1 MSENKLKSKRKW
13 VQNAIAELKPF
24 IERKEHITR
33 STAGKLLKPVT
44 NWQRREVDTLR
55 KQANQIIRGEN
66 VNAMVYTIFGMTLEH
81 PELKPVKEMFD
92 ASVKAEREPYVL
104 SGDLKIR
111 GMMPSEHAV
120 FYNEDGSRREVL
132 GGDVWIIRN
141 AGGDTDTLI
150 IENDQTYVLIKDTMK
165 FPPVARGGYR
175 CIYPECVVVAEIK
188 LVEAVQSDEPVDV
201 PLPVQ
206 GELVLCTK
214 TYALSKEK
222 QNGDCYQDDDGYLKA
237 WSGKDWINLGRVDL
251 PGPAINGPI
260 TLNWV
265 KNIDTLADLPDSPQ
279 PGDMVGVY
287 NGRVMEVDVY
297 MVWTPQGAWCE
308 LIQNTRTEESI
319 RTAKLKSIAEH
330 FGIKLEEELYA
341 KITQPVKSK
350 HAGPEQLA
358 YYAKYAGVNRAVFIK
373 ELPTY
378 GYLREQG
385 VPGEVFD
392 IADQEDIGIATVGWA
407 GDDWVDVT
415 DLTRTVPH
423 IRYRSY
429 NDQPPATLDEHR
441 HTGKVTDQETTAPV
455 KRTNPRYT
463 LIVANEFDTKL
474 LNHKANFSRGDDYLE
489 ELNGR
494 NYMWENGRWILYSTI
509 RKMNED
515 ESLHHG
521 TSALT
526 GVDLPTPG
534 VQLAFAPEAA
544 RTQAKFSELRHGDAY
559 INGADHVI
567 AWMCN
572 EWTDLGPF
580 HHQLGYIRNADGE
593 VRAKNNRDLLED
605 KLQCKVHYKGIVR
618 GWGEL
623 PEDPAKGDLYTNFDR
638 YGACHYAEVVW
649 DGEAWIDHCYPFK
662 MIALPEYVVETE
674 IERAEETLV
683 RENQGDVTD
692 WRFEEPKPNPNG
704 FWSRVGRALGFK

>member
-92 ASVKAEREPYVL
+92 ATIRTQREPYAPPNN
-104 SGDLKIR
+104 LKVR
-111 GMMPSEHAV
+111 GVMPSEHAV

-141 AGGDTDTLI
+141 NDGSSDSMI
-150 IENDQTYVLIKDTMK
+150 IENDQTYVLIKDTLK
-165 FPPVARGGYR
+165 FPPVASTGYR
-175 CIYPECVVVAEIK
+175 CIYPECVVVAEIE
-188 LVEAVQSDEPVDV
+188 LCQPAEPEESVEA
-201 PLPVQ
+201 PLPPPS
-206 GELVLCTK
+206 ELVLCTK

-222 QNGDCYQDDDGYLKA
+222 ENGDCYLDDDGCLKA
-237 WSGKDWINLGRVDL
+237 WTGNSWLNLGVVNL
-251 PGPAINGPI
+251 PGPARNGPI
-260 TLNWV
+260 ILNWV
-265 KNIDTLADLPDSPQ
+265 KNIETMADLPDNPE

-287 NGRVMEVDVY
+287 NGRHFDPDVY
-297 MVWTPQGAWCE
+297 MVWTVQQQWCE
-308 LIQNTRTEESI
+308 LVRNEGNEKEIRAAQMRTLGQRFGVLMEE
-319 RTAKLKSIAEH
+319 
-330 FGIKLEEELYA
+330 
-341 KITQPVKSK
+341 KIVSDFKQAF
-350 HAGPEQLA
+350 AGHQ
-358 YYAKYAGVNRAVFIK
+358 
-373 ELPTY
+373 
-378 GYLREQG
+378 
-385 VPGEVFD
+385 
-392 IADQEDIGIATVGWA
+392 
-407 GDDWVDVT
+407 
-415 DLTRTVPH
+415 
-423 IRYRSY
+423 
-429 NDQPPATLDEHR
+429 
-441 HTGKVTDQETTAPV
+441 HTGEPTSAETTAPV

-463 LIVANEFDTKL
+463 LIVADEFDTKL
-474 LNHKANFSRGDDYLE
+474 LNHKADSCRGEGYLE
-489 ELNGR
+489 ELNNR
-494 NYMWENGRWILYSTI
+494 TYMWQNGRWILYSTI
-509 RKMNED
+509 RKMEKD
-515 ESLHHG
+515 TSLHHG
-521 TSALT
+521 TSSHT
-526 GVDLPTPG
+526 GVDLPIPG
-534 VQLAFAPEAA
+534 VQLAFAPEAV
-544 RTQAKFSELRHGDAY
+544 RKQAKVGELRHGDAY
-559 INGADHVI
+559 INGVDHVI

-580 HHQLGYIRNADGE
+580 HHQLGYIRDAEGE
-593 VRAKNNRDLLED
+593 VRVKNNRDLLED
-605 KLQCKVHYKGIVR
+605 KLQCKVDYKGIVH

-638 YGACHYAEVVW
+638 YGSCHYAEVVW

-674 IERAEETLV
+674 IERAEETLA

-704 FWSRVGRALGFK
+704 FWSRVGAVLGFK

>member
-104 SGDLKIR
+104 SGNLKIR
-111 GMMPSEHAV
+111 GVMPSEYDV
-120 FYNEDGSRREVL
+120 FHTSDGKTRDVY

-141 AGGDTDTLI
+141 GDGTTDTMV
-150 IENDQTYVLIKDTMK
+150 IENDQTYVLIKDTLK
-165 FPPVARGGYR
+165 FPPAASIGYR
-175 CIYPECVVVAEIK
+175 CIYPECVVVSEIE
-188 LVEAVQSDEPVDV
+188 LVEAIQPDEPVEA
-201 PLPVQ
+201 PLPPPS
-206 GELVLCTK
+206 ELVLCTK

-222 QNGDCYQDDDGYLKA
+222 ENGDCYLDDDGCLKA
-237 WSGKDWINLGRVDL
+237 WTGNSWLNLGVVNL
-251 PGPAINGPI
+251 PGPARNGPI
-260 TLNWV
+260 ILNWV
-265 KNIDTLADLPDSPQ
+265 KNIETMADLPDNPE

-287 NGRVMEVDVY
+287 NGRHFDPDVY
-297 MVWTPQGAWCE
+297 MVWTVQQQWCE
-308 LIQNTRTEESI
+308 LVRNE
-319 RTAKLKSIAEH
+319 
-330 FGIKLEEELYA
+330 GNEEEIRAAQMRTLGQRFGVLMEE
-341 KITQPVKSK
+341 KIISDFKQTF
-350 HAGPEQLA
+350 AGHQ
-358 YYAKYAGVNRAVFIK
+358 
-373 ELPTY
+373 
-378 GYLREQG
+378 
-385 VPGEVFD
+385 
-392 IADQEDIGIATVGWA
+392 
-407 GDDWVDVT
+407 
-415 DLTRTVPH
+415 
-423 IRYRSY
+423 
-429 NDQPPATLDEHR
+429 
-441 HTGKVTDQETTAPV
+441 HTGEPTSSETAAPV

-474 LNHKANFSRGDDYLE
+474 LNHKANFSRGDGYLE

-494 NYMWENGRWILYSTI
+494 NYMWDNGRWILYSTI

-521 TSALT
+521 TSSLT
-526 GVDLPTPG
+526 GGELPDPG

-544 RTQAKFSELRHGDAY
+544 RKQAKVGDLRHGDAY
-559 INGADHVI
+559 INSADHVI

-618 GWGEL
+618 GWCEL

-638 YGACHYAEVVW
+638 YSSCHYAEVVW

-674 IERAEETLV
+674 IERAEETLA

-704 FWSRVGRALGFK
+704 FWSRVGAVLGFK